1 MEKRRIV
8 ITGMGCISPVGNSVE
23 TAWDS
28 VKKGRSGISEI
39 SLFDSSD
46 LNVHIAGEVKDFDP
60 AAFGIEKKFLRKM
73 ARFSRFAVAAAKQA
87 TEDSG
92 YNKESLKKEKC
103 SVVFGSCMGGMEA
116 LSEGFNKLHS
126 TNADRISP
134 FTIPLM
140 LTNEAAANVSMS
152 LGLQGFSWTM
162 GTACS
167 SGTDAIGLAADLIRA
182 GRCSI
187 CITGGTEAPITKFSI
202 ASYDSLQ
209 ALSRQFNGCPEK
221 SSRPF
226 DRDRDGFV
234 MAEGSAVFVLEELE
248 HAKER
253 GAKIYAE
260 VAGFGSSCDAYHITA
275 PLKDGSGAAI
285 ALKDAIADAGITP
298 EEIGYYNAHG
308 TSTFINDMAETQML
322 KSVFGEYA
330 YRINISSTKSMT
342 GHLLGAAGSLEAL
355 FCVKALNEGFLP
367 PTINLDNQDID
378 AGCDLNYT
386 ANKGIEKDIEYAASA
401 SLGFGGHNSCLI
413 LRKYTDL

>member
-116 LSEGFNKLHS
+116 LSEGFNKIHS

-285 ALKDAIADAGITP
+285 ALKDAIADAGIAP

-342 GHLLGAAGSLEAL
+342 GHLLGAAGALEAL

-386 ANKGIEKDIEYAASA
+386 ANKGIERDIEYAASA